1 MPSTQRSALGRLL
14 HGLKR
19 EQHDYQ
25 ASLELFPALNID
37 KLADDMGLATL
48 GADRGSREEPA
59 SDSVVFDEVENRI
72 VERVETEKNAT
83 HGLLLDQLRT
93 YQERL
98 SGLDFEGRFGTIRQ
112 AAPAAVTEFR
122 AEAAQGRDELHSL
135 RRHLRD
141 LELEHDE
148 FRRRNRLKRTAHWA
162 SGGNL
167 TVKVGI
173 LLALFVFEVFL
184 NGFFL
189 SKGNELGYLGGAVEA
204 FTFAL
209 LNVVVSFLIAAAG
222 VRQLNHRNFCAN
234 CSALSRLSAMWCSP
248 SGLTLPLLTIAK
260 PRDRSLQMPGARC
273 LRACR
278 RTRSVSRT

>member
-37 KLADDMGLATL
+37 KLADDIGLATL

-72 VERVETEKNAT
+72 VERVETEKNAA

-141 LELEHDE
+141 LELEHEE
-148 FRRRNRLKRTAHWA
+148 FRRSHGFRTKLPEGLQK
-162 SGGNL
+162 SLLLGSFCQNL
-167 TVKVGI
+167 RKACKLYVLQSTV
-173 LLALFVFEVFL
+173 A
-184 NGFFL
+184 
-189 SKGNELGYLGGAVEA
+189 
-204 FTFAL
+204 
-209 LNVVVSFLIAAAG
+209 
-222 VRQLNHRNFCAN
+222 
-234 CSALSRLSAMWCSP
+234 P
-248 SGLTLPLLTIAK
+248 
-260 PRDRSLQMPGARC
+260 
-273 LRACR
+273 
-278 RTRSVSRT
+278 